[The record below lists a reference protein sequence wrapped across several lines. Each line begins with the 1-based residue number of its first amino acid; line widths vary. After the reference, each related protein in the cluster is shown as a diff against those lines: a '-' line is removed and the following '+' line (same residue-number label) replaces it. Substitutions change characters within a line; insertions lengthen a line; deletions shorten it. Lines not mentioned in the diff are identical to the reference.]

1 MEEPGRLQSMGSQR
15 VQHDW
20 ATSLSNSI
28 GQNFPLSWAKGTQ
41 GASVHMS
48 EPPRTHTKS
57 KVSELRAM
65 SKYSDP
71 SFAFME
77 IKGGCRF
84 RLLPQ
89 NALDCLVYKQ
99 GKLMS
104 HGSGGWKSKIRVPAW
119 SLLQTALFCVLTW
132 QRERTSLSSLIRTL
146 TLSWKL
152 QSPDLTTSQ
161 RPHLLKPAYQ
171 GFNM

>member
-1 MEEPGRLQSMGSQR
+1 
-15 VQHDW
+15 
-20 ATSLSNSI
+20 
-28 GQNFPLSWAKGTQ
+28 
-41 GASVHMS
+41 MS

-57 KVSELRAM
+57 KISELRAM

-89 NALDCLVYKQ
+89 NALDCLAYKQ

-119 SLLQTALFCVLTW
+119 SLLQNSPLLCPHVAVK
-132 QRERTSLSSLIRTL
+132 ERTSRSSLIRTL
-146 TLSWKL
+146 TPSWKL

-161 RPHLLKPAYQ
+161 RPHLLKPAHQ
-171 GFNM
+171 GFNR